1 MYYLYFTCTVTIAL
15 LMLWECQKKSRPK
28 WWAIMVLF
36 APITTP
42 WFIFKS
48 RKVSGIIL
56 FMVFLMTFSAVGGT
70 EFFLYTKYMEK
81 NRYSNLSPVIQQMMH
96 LTEDL
101 KASTVEFDKA
111 MVKLAGLS
119 KVDSRIHEIK
129 NAIDFIYEVRDIRAA
144 NKNAILRLEKYL
156 YDYKSFFENKDLS
169 WLFKIQEFYDNHNVV
184 QYYKKLKAYLDSFE
198 DLLRYTYIN
207 FSHIKNL
214 KTQEYLQNYDQ
225 YYLRYR
231 RAFDS
236 HNRFNEKR
244 IDFQNKFIK
253 KYPEV
258 TPYLPGKRQT
268 ETFKFWG

>member
-1 MYYLYFTCTVTIAL
+1 ML
-15 LMLWECQKKSRPK
+15 LECYKRDRPK

-36 APITTP
+36 VPITTP

-48 RKVSGIIL
+48 RKASGIIL
-56 FMVFLMTFSAVGGT
+56 VMVFLMTFSAVGGI

-81 NRYSNLSPVIQQMMH
+81 NRYSDLSPVIRQMMY

-101 KASTVEFDKA
+101 KTSTVELDNA
-111 MVKLAGLS
+111 LVKLAGLS
-119 KVDSRIHEIK
+119 KVESHIHEIK
-129 NAIDFIYEVRDIRAA
+129 STIDFIYEVRDMEAV
-144 NKNAILRLEKYL
+144 NKNTILRLENYL
-156 YDYKSFFENKDLS
+156 YDYKSFFVKKDLS

-184 QYYKKLKAYLDSFE
+184 QHYKSMKTYIDSFE
-198 DLLRYTYIN
+198 DLLRYAYVN
-207 FSHIKNL
+207 FSHIKDL
-214 KTQEYLQNYDQ
+214 KTQKHLQNYDQ

-231 RAFDS
+231 RAVDS
-236 HNRFNEKR
+236 HNRFNVKR

>member
-1 MYYLYFTCTVTIAL
+1 MYYLYFTYTVTIAL
-15 LMLWECQKKSRPK
+15 LMLLECQKKNRPK
-28 WWAIMVLF
+28 RWAIMVLF

-42 WFIFKS
+42 LFIFKS
-48 RKVSGIIL
+48 RKESGIIL
-56 FMVFLMTFSAVGGT
+56 FIVFLMTFSAVGGT

-81 NRYSNLSPVIQQMMH
+81 NRYSNLSPVIRQMIH
-96 LTEDL
+96 FTEDL
-101 KASTVEFDKA
+101 KITTVEFDKA
-111 MVKLAGLS
+111 LVKLAGLS
-119 KVDSRIHEIK
+119 RVDSRIHEIK
-129 NAIDFIYEVRDIRAA
+129 NTIDFIDEVRDIEDA

-156 YDYKSFFENKDLS
+156 YDYKRFFVKEDFL

-184 QYYKKLKAYLDSFE
+184 IYYKKLKAYLDSFE

-207 FSHIKNL
+207 FSHIKDL

-244 IDFQNKFIK
+244 IDFKNKFIK

>member
-1 MYYLYFTCTVTIAL
+1 MYYLYFTYTVTIAL
-15 LMLWECQKKSRPK
+15 LMLWECQKEKRPK

-48 RKVSGIIL
+48 RKASGIIL
-56 FMVFLMTFSAVGGT
+56 IMVFLMTFSAVGGT
-70 EFFLYTKYMEK
+70 EFFLYTKYMGK
-81 NRYSNLSPVIQQMMH
+81 NRYSSLSPEIRQMMR

-101 KASTVEFDKA
+101 KASNVELDKA
-111 MVKLAGLS
+111 LVKLAGLS
-119 KVDSRIHEIK
+119 RVDSRIHEIK
-129 NAIDFIYEVRDIRAA
+129 NTIDFIDEVRDIEDA

-156 YDYKSFFENKDLS
+156 YDYKRFFVKEDFS

-184 QYYKKLKAYLDSFE
+184 QHYKSLKIYFDGFE
-198 DLLRYTYIN
+198 DLLRYTYVN
-207 FSHIKNL
+207 FSNIKDL
-214 KTQEYLQNYDQ
+214 KTQEYLENYDQ

-231 RAFDS
+231 RAVDS
-236 HNRFNEKR
+236 LDRFNVKR

-268 ETFKFWG
+268 ETFKLWG

>member
-1 MYYLYFTCTVTIAL
+1 MYYLYFTYTVIIAL
-15 LMLWECQKKSRPK
+15 LMLLECYKRDRPK

-36 APITTP
+36 APVTTP

-48 RKVSGIIL
+48 RKASGIIV

-81 NRYSNLSPVIQQMMH
+81 NRYSNLSPVIQQMIH

-101 KASTVEFDKA
+101 KTTTVEFDKA
-111 MVKLAGLS
+111 LVKLAGLS
-119 KVDSRIHEIK
+119 RVDSRIHEIK
-129 NAIDFIYEVRDIRAA
+129 NTIDFIYEVRDIEDA

-156 YDYKSFFENKDLS
+156 YDYKSFFVKKDLS

-184 QYYKKLKAYLDSFE
+184 QYYKSLKTYLDSFE
-198 DLLRYTYIN
+198 DLLRYTYVN
-207 FSHIKNL
+207 FSHIKDL
-214 KTQEYLQNYDQ
+214 KTQEHLQNYDQ

-236 HNRFNEKR
+236 HDRFNVKR

-268 ETFKFWG
+268 ETLKLWG